1 MFFDNV
7 LVLLLLMS
15 EPDILG
21 TSIEFTLNT
30 NILLKNN
37 VLSIF
42 KLYISRE
49 KHVLIINI
57 LLKNKA
63 KLFFF
68 ICLFFF
74 Y

>member
-30 NILLKNN
+30 NILLKNFQTIYFTGETCVN
-37 VLSIF
+37 
-42 KLYISRE
+42 Y
-49 KHVLIINI
+49 
-57 LLKNKA
+57 
-63 KLFFF
+63 
-68 ICLFFF
+68 
-74 Y
+74 